1 MATTSLW
8 HIEGKLKDLI
18 AYVEDP
24 EKTRADN
31 PNLQPLWDVGPM
43 SRKSTN

>member
-1 MATTSLW
+1 MPDPRFTEGDIMATTSLW
-8 HIEGKLKDLI
+8 HIEGRLKDLI

-31 PNLQPLWDVGPM
+31 PNL
-43 SRKSTN
+43 